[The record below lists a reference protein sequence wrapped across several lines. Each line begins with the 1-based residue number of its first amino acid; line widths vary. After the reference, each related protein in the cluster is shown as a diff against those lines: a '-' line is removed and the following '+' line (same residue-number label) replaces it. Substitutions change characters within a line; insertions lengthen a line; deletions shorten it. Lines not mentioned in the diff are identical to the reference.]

1 MNPDLFDCHCHLQ
14 DPSLAG
20 RVPELLERARAAG
33 VRHCVC
39 CATREADWD
48 AVLGLADAQDGLL
61 PMLGLHPWCVDQAQP
76 GWLGRLRGLLARG
89 RAGLSSQ
96 GRPGVGECGLDFSV
110 GQPAREA
117 QIRAFRAQLA
127 LAIELDLPL
136 AIHAVRAWDA
146 LLELLREL
154 GIPAAGALVH
164 DYSGSAE
171 LARELQALGLH
182 LSFSGSVLRPD
193 ARRGPRALAAVAP
206 ERLLLESDAPRWAH
220 ADAALLRAEPAG
232 VTELLRGAA
241 ALRGETMAALAAQV
255 TANAHALFRRMHP

>member
-1 MNPDLFDCHCHLQ
+1 MNRNLFDCHCHLQ

-33 VRHCVC
+33 VRRFVC
-39 CATREADWD
+39 CATREADWN
-48 AVLGLADAQDGLL
+48 AVLELARTQDGVL
-61 PMLGLHPWCVDQAQP
+61 PMLGLHPWLLDQAQP
-76 GWLGRLRGLLARG
+76 GWLGRLRGLLGQG
-89 RAGLSSQ
+89 RAGL
-96 GRPGVGECGLDFSV
+96 GECGLDFSA
-110 GQPAREA
+110 GQPAREV
-117 QIRAFRAQLA
+117 QIRAFRAQLT

-146 LLELLREL
+146 LAGLLREL

-232 VTELLRGAA
+232 VAELLRGAA
-241 ALRGETMAALAAQV
+241 ALRGETEAGLAAQV
-255 TANAHALFRRMHP
+255 TANAHALFRRMHT